1 MCKMSLSSGAL
12 TPLSFPAVP
21 VVRSTV
27 SATQPV
33 APTQPTAPKPSVT
46 EDHFRAAE
54 TASIQGAATPHL
66 SLVEGPRPAATPEQ
80 IKQAVDKALA
90 MSYDQVPHRPGVSR
104 HALNR
109 QLQTFNAEGTQNP
122 QKQVSY
128 NGADVVIIAFE
139 GTGAFDA
146 RRAPVMQQAAQ
157 ILSDQGLSLDDGGAL
172 YSEVSNAIA
181 AKESKNINWSGLAT
195 GPLASLLEDPEAQAN
210 TQWLSFPSEEFEV
223 LAGGEI
229 LNNLDPQQLKRE
241 VLGSTVGVTPG
252 ISQAVQAM
260 KEIQAQAQAQAQ
272 GKNPKFVVVSHSSG
286 GRSTVKFL
294 EKMKNQDFPLVMTI
308 DPVREAH
315 EAVGEALKEVY
326 LYKGTEHNVNRLRSA
341 ANWLLPESME
351 FDQKKVY
358 PPMVRSHAQPESL
371 YKPGNVDKMVN
382 FYQKKDEE
390 GLKMPQVRFGI
401 QGSPVQRAENIEIY
415 DVGTSGHGEITY
427 HQKVLTRFMSELK
440 GVLKD

>member
-1 MCKMSLSSGAL
+1 MCNVSMSPAV
-12 TPLSFPAVP
+12 TSFPPSSPMARPPAAPPAPSAVP
-21 VVRSTV
+21 
-27 SATQPV
+27 
-33 APTQPTAPKPSVT
+33 APAQVPTAS
-46 EDHFRAAE
+46 DHFRAAE
-54 TASIQGAATPHL
+54 TAHLQGVATPHVN
-66 SLVEGPRPAATPEQ
+66 LVEGPSPAATSEQ
-80 IKQAVDKALA
+80 IKQAVDQALA
-90 MSYDQVPHRPGVSR
+90 VSYRQVPHRPEVSR
-104 HALNR
+104 HTLNR
-109 QLQTFNAEGTQNP
+109 QLQTFGTDGTQNP
-122 QKQVSY
+122 QKQVNY
-128 NGADVVIIAFE
+128 DGADVVIIAFE

-157 ILSDQGLSLDDGGAL
+157 ILSDQGLRLDDGDAL
-172 YSEVSNAIA
+172 YREVSNGIA
-181 AKESKNINWSGLAT
+181 AKEGKNMNWSGLAT
-195 GPLASLLEDPEAQAN
+195 GPLASLLEDPEAQAQ

-241 VLGSTVGVTPG
+241 ILGSTVGVTPG

-260 KEIQAQAQAQAQ
+260 KEIQAQAQAQ

-294 EKMKNQDFPLVMTI
+294 EKMKGQDFPLVMTL

-326 LYKGTEHNVNRLRSA
+326 LYKGTEHNMNRLRSA
-341 ANWLLPESME
+341 ANWLLPESLE
-351 FDQKKVY
+351 LEPQKVY
-358 PPMVRSHAQPESL
+358 PPMVRSQAQPASL
-371 YKPGNVDKMVN
+371 YKPGNVGKMVN

-401 QGSPVQRAENIEIY
+401 QGSPVQRAENIEIH
-415 DVGTSGHGEITY
+415 DVGKAGHGEITY